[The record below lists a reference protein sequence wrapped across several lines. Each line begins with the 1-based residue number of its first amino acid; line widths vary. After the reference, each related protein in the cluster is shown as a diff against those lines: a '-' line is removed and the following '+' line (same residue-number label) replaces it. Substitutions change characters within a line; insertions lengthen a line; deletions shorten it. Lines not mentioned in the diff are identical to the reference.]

1 MKKLL
6 FIAVLLIGISPQSVR
21 AETWW
26 LLIGGRNGG
35 RYESS
40 ATITQLPTN
49 SLEEC
54 SRAGDKLINS
64 KKEPSNIHGAIFSHM
79 RYVCIQG
86 K

>member
-1 MKKLL
+1 MKTQLAL
-6 FIAVLLIGISPQSVR
+6 CFFIAALAPQAAH

-40 ATITQLPTN
+40 SSVTQIPTN
-49 SLEEC
+49 SYEEC
-54 SRAGDKLINS
+54 KQGGDKIINS
-64 KKEPSNIHGAIFSHM
+64 KEAPNDMHGKIYEHI